1 MSRLKD
7 RLLNYHIQVKKFA
20 DDDQM
25 ILANDVLSMIEQLQD
40 DLKWYEKPKLTKTEK
55 SFIEAL
61 DPSWSYMLRN
71 GKGYT
76 VYGYACGLTNRMN
89 KDARCRPGWCP
100 LIPLPE
106 RHIASKTATGYEI
119 GYEDGWNE
127 CLEKIVGGE

>member
-1 MSRLKD
+1 MNKSG
-7 RLLNYHIQVKKFA
+7 
-20 DDDQM
+20 
-25 ILANDVLSMIEQLQD
+25 IEWCDHTWNPITGCGECFCQ
-40 DLKWYEKPKLTKTEK
+40 
-55 SFIEAL
+55 
-61 DPSWSYMLRN
+61 
-71 GKGYT
+71 KGYT

>member
-1 MSRLKD
+1 MD
-7 RLLNYHIQVKKFA
+7 
-20 DDDQM
+20 
-25 ILANDVLSMIEQLQD
+25 
-40 DLKWYEKPKLTKTEK
+40 K
-55 SFIEAL
+55 SIIMFDTPDSCGECFCQ
-61 DPSWSYMLRN
+61 
-71 GKGYT
+71 KGYT
-76 VYGYACGLTNRMN
+76 VYGYTCGLTNRMN